1 MSSIDEDGEQ
11 PPPSGTAQE
20 NVTTTTTR
28 EDSMAV
34 CTKAEHV
41 PLIQQLHAT
50 DHTQQTKGHVHTHTK
65 AHTGTSEIC
74 NMIIL
79 KI

>member
-20 NVTTTTTR
+20 NVITTTR